1 MTRVLILASGKGGT
15 GKTSVTA
22 GLGCALGLRGKRCL
36 LIDADA
42 GMQSLDLA
50 LGVYRD
56 AAFDFTDVAS
66 GTIAL
71 SDAAVPVEGIP
82 NVSVLAAPVDAQQA
96 GPDTLET
103 LIRGITG
110 TGVYDYILIDAPAG
124 IGRGFEAAARAARS
138 GIVVATAD
146 PICLRSAEKCAER
159 LTACG
164 VGKLR
169 LIVNRVRRDFMRRG
183 LPNIDDAID
192 AVGVQLLGFVPEDE
206 TVALCGAEGVSVLRY
221 PRRRASRAFSG
232 IAARLTGE
240 QTSFL

>member
-1 MTRVLILASGKGGT
+1 MILASGKGGT

-22 GLGCALGLRGKRCL
+22 GLGCALGMRGMRCL

-66 GTIAL
+66 GMISLA
-71 SDAAVPVEGIP
+71 DAAVEVEGVP
-82 NVSVLAAPVDAQQA
+82 NVQVLAAPMDAQLAQ
-96 GPDTLET
+96 PDTLET
-103 LIRGITG
+103 LIREIGKSG
-110 TGVYDYILIDAPAG
+110 EYDYILIDAPAG
-124 IGRGFEAAARAARS
+124 IDRGFEAAARAAQS
-138 GIVVATAD
+138 GILVATAD

-164 VGKLR
+164 VGNLR

-192 AVGVQLLGFVPEDE
+192 AVGVQLLGYVPEDKA
-206 TVALCGAEGVSVLRY
+206 VSLCGAEGISVLRY
-221 PRRRASRAFSG
+221 PRRRASRAFSE
-232 IAARLTGE
+232 IAGRILG
-240 QTSFL
+240 